1 MSRLELNGRKVEFH
15 PGETL
20 LQLASRHGYAV
31 PTICYHEATGTRG
44 LCRVCAVEVAGQA
57 RPVPACA
64 TLAQEGMEVRT
75 ESDELHT
82 LRRTIY
88 EWTMLATDT
97 SEAPGIER
105 EAALLST
112 DPARWGRAP
121 QDRLRRVPIRD
132 NPFFLRDYAK
142 CVQCRRCVD
151 ACGDGIQGVWAL
163 SLAGRS
169 LQSCITTPLELSLPE
184 SPCVFCGNCVQVCP
198 TNALKPLAE
207 AALQGG
213 PA

>member
-20 LQLASRHGYAV
+20 LQLASRHGYAI

-97 SEAPGIER
+97 SEAPEIER

-112 DPARWGRAP
+112 GSFSSRLCHTHHLLSRSYRYSRALP
-121 QDRLRRVPIRD
+121 GLRGGGCRPG
-132 NPFFLRDYAK
+132 PSGACLRH
-142 CVQCRRCVD
+142 
-151 ACGDGIQGVWAL
+151 
-163 SLAGRS
+163 AGS
-169 LQSCITTPLELSLPE
+169 
-184 SPCVFCGNCVQVCP
+184 
-198 TNALKPLAE
+198 
-207 AALQGG
+207 GG
-213 PA
+213 YGGTH